1 MVITEIGWGCVP
13 MRGGEC
19 HMGSARVPG
28 GRGTS
33 QCVCEGVETERG
45 LGCWRKKKGFFP
57 SDGGITL
64 PQFPG
69 ESAWGSRA
77 SELFAV
83 AIFSRNVLKSG
94 RQTVLK

>member
-1 MVITEIGWGCVP
+1 MCPCMLVSGKCTCT
-13 MRGGEC
+13 
-19 HMGSARVPG
+19 RVKG
-28 GRGTS
+28 NKS
-33 QCVCEGVETERG
+33 VCVCEGVETERG

-77 SELFAV
+77 SELLTV
-83 AIFSRNVLKSG
+83 ANFCRNVG
-94 RQTVLK
+94 R